1 MVETHYMPLFINL
14 TDRNVTIFG
23 GGKVGERKAALFSKY
38 ANVRVVSREFTPKI
52 KELASNGEIELIPSK
67 NILEDV
73 DLLLQDTYIA
83 IICTNDREVNSKLE
97 QRFKDCGALLNV
109 VDVPNPG
116 DIIVPSISANDGLYI
131 AVSTQGTAP
140 LISRQL
146 RKRIEDLIQDEHW
159 LEWLDV
165 VASARIKVQKTI
177 HNPMDRKKILYKI
190 FEDKLIN
197 ELINS
202 DNFESAKQ
210 RSLDILLEYSK
221 IR

>member
-1 MVETHYMPLFINL
+1 MVENHYMPLFLNL
-14 TDRNVTIFG
+14 NNRNVTIFG
-23 GGKVGERKAALFSKY
+23 GGKVGERKAALFCKY

-52 KELASNGEIELIPSK
+52 KELAYNGKIELIPSK

-97 QRFKDCGALLNV
+97 QRFKDCGVLQNI

-116 DIIVPSISANDGLYI
+116 DIIVPSISANDGLYV
-131 AVSTQGTAP
+131 AVSTQGNAP

-146 RKRIEDLIQDEHW
+146 RQRIDALIQDEHW

-165 VASARIKVQKTI
+165 LSSARIKVQKTF

-190 FEDKLIN
+190 FEDKQVN

-202 DNFESAKQ
+202 DDFESAKQ
-210 RSLDILLEYSK
+210 RSNDILLECSN
-221 IR
+221 IG